1 MAERGTLGTLIVI
14 AVYLLV
20 AATVVGVTWMRTGRA
35 DQAITIVVT
44 VMLLVVPIVAALG
57 MLVMPDRRGLIFFGS
72 FWAFF
77 VLPFVGVL
85 LWVGPQAWISSGSGQ
100 SAVPKAAGEGQSAVS
115 VPQLVASQPMALR
128 KGAESSVFEM
138 WSDRVTTWRTTYV
151 DETVAEATLQESEL
165 RDGASKPARLGHR
178 EGWIQEVA
186 AGPLTVWN
194 SREGREL
201 LQATAPSEAV
211 LQQHFALKDA
221 AQVVPEPTVTTKS
234 TGLVT
239 APGDPLRLEKHWPGW
254 LAGLVL
260 YVLVIVLFFFRAS
273 SIATTYGPDA
283 NVAALPT
290 ATLKAQLLAL
300 NRADLPIR
308 VSATERPDEVLVDWR
323 FDDATWLDLARVRHL
338 NRAFRYRLRLDESD
352 HTVRVLE
359 YSASFDISAGWDGTA
374 SLNFQAQRGI
384 TFFERSSETVFG
396 LQLGRKPGQPP
407 LHYTWKFDVDEMRI
421 PVRET
426 VTASGWTWKQVM
438 LIAPWLTG

>member
-20 AATVVGVTWMRTGRA
+20 AALVLGVTWMRTGRA
-35 DQAITIVVT
+35 DQAVTIVVT
-44 VMLLVVPIVAALG
+44 VMLLVVPVVAGLA
-57 MLVMPDRRGLIFFGS
+57 MFVMPDRRGLIFFGS

-85 LWVGPQAWISSGSGQ
+85 LWVGPQAWMSSSSSGTTASEGAAE
-100 SAVPKAAGEGQSAVS
+100 SPSAAAVPKF
-115 VPQLVASQPMALR
+115 LASQPMALR

-138 WSDRVTTWRTTYV
+138 WSDRVTTWRTVFV
-151 DETVAEATLQESEL
+151 DEAVAEETLQESEL
-165 RDGASKPARLGHR
+165 RGGASKPARLGHR
-178 EGWIQEVA
+178 EGWIREMRA
-186 AGPLTVWN
+186 EGLTVWN

-201 LQATAPSEAV
+201 LQATAPDEAT
-211 LQQHFALKDA
+211 LQQHFAARDA
-221 AQVVPEPTVTTKS
+221 AKPAPVAAPKS
-234 TGLVT
+234 SGLVT
-239 APGDPLRLEKHWPGW
+239 APGDPLGLERHWPRW
-254 LAGLVL
+254 LAGMVL
-260 YVLVIVLFFFRAS
+260 YTLVIVLFFFRAS

-283 NVAALPT
+283 GVATRPAAL
-290 ATLKAQLLAL
+290 LKAQLLAL
-300 NRADLPIR
+300 NRADLPIK
-308 VSATERPDEVLVDWR
+308 VSPAERPDEVLVDWR
-323 FDDATWLDLARVRHL
+323 FDDATWLDLARVRHV
-338 NRAFRYRLRLDESD
+338 NRVFRYRLRLDESD

-359 YSASFDISAGWDGTA
+359 YSASFDVSAGWDGTA

-407 LHYTWKFDVDEMRI
+407 LHYTWRFDVDEMRI
-421 PVRET
+421 PLRET

>member
-20 AATVVGVTWMRTGRA
+20 AALVVGVTWMRTGRA

-44 VMLLVVPIVAALG
+44 VMLLVVPIVAALA
-57 MLVMPDRRGLIFFGS
+57 MFVMPDRRGLIFFGS

-85 LWVGPQAWISSGSGQ
+85 LWVGPQAWMSSGSGQ
-100 SAVPKAAGEGQSAVS
+100 VADVEPAGEEPSSAVPT
-115 VPQLVASQPMALR
+115 LMASQPMALR

-138 WSDRVTTWRTTYV
+138 WSDRVTTWRTVYA
-151 DETVAEATLQESEL
+151 DEAVAEATLQESEL
-165 RDGASKPARLGHR
+165 RDGASKPALLGHR
-178 EGWIQEVA
+178 EGWIKELA

-201 LQATAPSEAV
+201 LQATAPSESA
-211 LQQHFALKDA
+211 LQQHFAAKDA
-221 AQVVPEPTVTTKS
+221 AKPAPAAVPKRS
-234 TGLVT
+234 GLVT
-239 APGDPLRLEKHWPGW
+239 APGDPLGLEQHWPRW

-260 YVLVIVLFFFRAS
+260 YTLVIVLFFFRAS

-283 NVAALPT
+283 GVATLPAT
-290 ATLKAQLLAL
+290 TLKAQLLAL
-300 NRADLPIR
+300 NRADLPIK
-308 VSATERPDEVLVDWR
+308 VSPAERPDEVLVDWR

-338 NRAFRYRLRLDESD
+338 NRVFRYRLRLDESD
-352 HTVRVLE
+352 RTVRVLE
-359 YSASFDISAGWDGTA
+359 YSASFNVSAGWDGTA

-407 LHYTWKFDVDEMRI
+407 LHYTWRFDVDEMRI
-421 PVRET
+421 PLRET